1 MLGVGPGDEVL
12 CQSMTFAASANPIIY
27 QGASPVFVDS
37 EEKTWNMSPE
47 WLEEAIRDRIRQT
60 GRAPKAMIPVDLYG
74 MPASMAEIMEI
85 AGKYGIPVLEDAAEA
100 LGPSTGGASAG
111 RSGPMAPSPS
121 TGTRSSPPPVA
132 ARCAARTRNPGT
144 GSNFTPPR
152 PGSRLRIMS
161 TRASATI
168 TASAT
173 CARA

>member
-100 LGPSTGGASAG
+100 LGSEYRGRKCGTFGTYGAFSFNGNKIITTSGGGAL
-111 RSGPMAPSPS
+111 
-121 TGTRSSPPPVA
+121 
-132 ARCAARTRNPGT
+132 CCRTRNPGT